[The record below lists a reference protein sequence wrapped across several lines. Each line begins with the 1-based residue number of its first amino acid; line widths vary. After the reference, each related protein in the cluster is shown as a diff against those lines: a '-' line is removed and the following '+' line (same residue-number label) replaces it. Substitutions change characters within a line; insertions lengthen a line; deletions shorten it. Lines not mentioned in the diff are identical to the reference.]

1 MARSRRQVWKW
12 AALGYPHREE
22 VLSMRLGKE
31 QAAGYVEDT
40 GHLEETGADAL
51 QAEEVAAVQPEGTPL
66 TTAAEPSLT
75 VS

>member
-1 MARSRRQVWKW
+1 
-12 AALGYPHREE
+12 
-22 VLSMRLGKE
+22 MRLGKE

-40 GHLEETGADAL
+40 GSVEDTGVAAL

-66 TTAAEPSLT
+66 TTAAGPSLT